1 MTEKQ
6 AIRRAMWSRR
16 WSQAKVA
23 EKLGMKHQSNVSE
36 MLKEGRSVRFETFLK
51 LMTAMD
57 FEITITN
64 MRNPDE
70 QYVVN
75 GEYEDVYDEDD

>member
-1 MTEKQ
+1 MN
-6 AIRRAMWSRR
+6 RRA
-16 WSQAKVA
+16 
-23 EKLGMKHQSNVSE
+23 
-36 MLKEGRSVRFETFLK
+36 FLK